1 MLNKGIKK
9 VLLSPWLAIITFAL
23 LVFVK
28 ISNPYLV
35 EMGKL
40 KFYDYLMLGK
50 PIQANEIVLANID
63 EKAIAKYGQFPFPRN
78 VYSDIIK
85 QFYAGHAAVVGTT
98 IMFPEADRFGGDLDL
113 QNTMVSYPLILSQTV
128 GACDRNNA
136 TTKRTGVAVIGDGK
150 PTAFLPDYP
159 CVLDNVF
166 SIQDLAI
173 GTGIT
178 STLPEADGVVR
189 RVPMLAMSKG
199 EYYPSFSLEIL
210 RAAAGQESYQAKI
223 NETGVEAVRI
233 PSFPTIKTD
242 EYSRVFVNWNYRFS
256 EFSVSDIP
264 KDLTGKIVLLG
275 VTAAGVANPVATPAG
290 AQFPHFVQANLLH
303 TLLQGDSVAIP
314 QWTLVADYAS
324 LLILTLLIIFLSRFK
339 FSPIYI
345 LLVILSYLYLPKYLF
360 EHNRILF
367 DVSFNAIAILIIY
380 IHIYTVKFISELMQ
394 KLQIKKQFGTYL
406 SPALVEKLQKNPELL
421 KLGGETREL
430 SIMFTDVRGFTAI
443 SEHYGKNVQGL
454 TQIMNRYMT
463 AMTGK
468 ILANNGTLDKYIGD
482 AQMAFWNAPL
492 DDNDHRRNALR
503 TGLAMLEDLDDFN
516 YEVGSEGVPPFGMGL
531 GINTGSVVVGNMG
544 SDQRFDYTCLGD
556 SVNLAS
562 RLEGQSKDYGVKIV
576 LGHNTVQGIDDEF
589 FILELDTIAVKGK
602 KEGVQIYTCLGY
614 NDKLSM
620 YKKDKANHEH
630 FLADY
635 RAKRFDSCLMTLERQ
650 TNAFGCQ
657 MKDYYIM
664 MKKRCEFFA
673 KNDPGKN
680 WDGVYRATSK

>member
-35 EMGKL
+35 EMGRL

-50 PIQANEIVLANID
+50 PVQANEIVLANID

-78 VYSDIIK
+78 VYSDILK
-85 QFYAGHAAVVGTT
+85 QLYAGHAAVVGTT
-98 IMFPEADRFGGDLDL
+98 IMFPEADRFGHDMDL
-113 QNTMVSYPLILSQTV
+113 QNAMVSYPLILSQTV
-128 GACDRNNA
+128 GTCDRDN
-136 TTKRTGVAVIGDGK
+136 TKTKRTGVAVIGDGK

-166 SIQDLAI
+166 NIQDLAI

-256 EFSVSDIP
+256 EFSIADMP
-264 KDLTGKIVLLG
+264 TDLTGKIVLLG
-275 VTAAGVANPVATPAG
+275 VTAAGVTNPVATPVG
-290 AQFPHFVQANLLH
+290 AQFPHAVQANLLH

-314 QWTLVADYAS
+314 QWTQSADYAA
-324 LLILTLLIIFLSRFK
+324 LILLTLAIILLSSLRF
-339 FSPIYI
+339 SIIYI
-345 LLVILSYLYLPKYLF
+345 IVLIAGYLYLPRYLF
-360 EHNRILF
+360 EHNKILF
-367 DVSFNAIAILIIY
+367 DVSFNVFAILLIY
-380 IHIYTVKFISELMQ
+380 LHIYTVKFISELMQ

-443 SEHYGKNVQGL
+443 SEHYGKDVQGL
-454 TQIMNRYMT
+454 TQIMNKYMT
-463 AMTGK
+463 VMTDK
-468 ILANNGTLDKYIGD
+468 ILKNAGTLDKYIGD

-492 DDNDHRRNALR
+492 DDKEHRRNALK
-503 TGLAMLEDLDDFN
+503 TSLQMLEDLDQFN
-516 YEVGSEGVPPFGMGL
+516 YDIAAMGVPAFGMGL
-531 GINTGSVVVGNMG
+531 GINTGGVVVGNMG
-544 SDQRFDYTCLGD
+544 STQRFDYTCLGD

-562 RLEGQSKDYGVKIV
+562 RLEGQSKEYGVRIV

-602 KEGVQIYTCLGY
+602 KEGVRIYTCLGY
-614 NDKLSM
+614 NSKLSE
-620 YKKDKANHEH
+620 YKKSQAKHAH
-630 FLADY
+630 FLSDY
-635 RAKRFDSCLMTLERQ
+635 RAKRFDSCVRSIETLR
-650 TNAFGCQ
+650 NSFAGN
-657 MKDYYIM
+657 MSDYYAM
-664 MKKRCEFFA
+664 MLKRCEYFI
-673 KNDPGKN
+673 KNPPGKD
-680 WDGVYRATSK
+680 WDGVYRAQSK

>member
-1 MLNKGIKK
+1 MSSKVIKNI
-9 VLLSPWLAIITFAL
+9 LLSPWLAIITFAL

-28 ISNPYLV
+28 VSNPYLV

-63 EKAIAKYGQFPFPRN
+63 EKAIEKYGQFPFPRN

-85 QFYAGHAAVVGTT
+85 QFYDRHAAVVGTT
-98 IMFPEADRFGGDLDL
+98 IMFPEADRFGHDKELE
-113 QNTMVSYPLILSQTV
+113 QTINTYPIILSQTV
-128 GACDRNNA
+128 GTCNRDN
-136 TTKRTGVAVIGDGK
+136 TDTKRTGVAVIGDGK
-150 PTAFLPDYP
+150 ATQYLPNYP
-159 CVLDNVF
+159 CVLDNVYG
-166 SIQDLAI
+166 IQSLAA
-173 GTGIT
+173 GSGIT

-233 PSFPTIKTD
+233 PTFPTIKTD

-256 EFSVSDIP
+256 DFSIADMP
-264 KDLTGKIVLLG
+264 QDLSGKIVLLG
-275 VTAAGVANPVATPAG
+275 VTAAGVANPVGTPVG
-290 AQFPHFVQANLLH
+290 GQYPHVVQANLLH

-314 QWTLVADYAS
+314 QWTLIADYAS
-324 LLILTLLIIFLSRFK
+324 LLVLTLLIILLSRVK

-345 LLVILSYLYLPKYLF
+345 LLLIASYLYLPKYLF
-360 EHNRILF
+360 EHNKVLF

-380 IHIYTVKFISELMQ
+380 MHIYTVKFISELMQ

-443 SEHYGKNVQGL
+443 SEHYGANVQGL
-454 TQIMNRYMT
+454 TQIMNKYMT
-463 AMTGK
+463 AMTDK
-468 ILANNGTLDKYIGD
+468 ILKNNGTLDKYIGD

-492 DDNDHRRNALR
+492 DDKEHRRNALK
-503 TGLAMLEDLDDFN
+503 TALEMLGDLDDFN
-516 YEVGSEGVPPFGMGL
+516 YTIASDGVPPFGMGL

-544 SDQRFDYTCLGD
+544 SSQRFDYTCLGD

-562 RLEGQSKDYGVKIV
+562 RLEGQSKDYGVKVV

-602 KEGVQIYTCLGY
+602 KEGVNIYTCLGY
-614 NDKLSM
+614 NDKLDM
-620 YKKDKANHEH
+620 YKKDKVKHEH

-635 RAKRFDSCLMTLERQ
+635 RARRFDGCLITLESIHS
-650 TNAFGCQ
+650 AFGGK
-657 MKDYYIM
+657 MKDYYTM
-664 MKKRCEFFA
+664 MQKRCEYFA

>member
-136 TTKRTGVAVIGDGK
+136 GTKRTGVAVIGDGK

-166 SIQDLAI
+166 SIQELAI

-210 RAAAGQESYQAKI
+210 RAAAAQDSYQAKI

-614 NDKLSM
+614 KDKLSM
-620 YKKDKANHEH
+620 YKKQKTIHEH
-630 FLADY
+630 FLSDY
-635 RAKRFDSCLMTLERQ
+635 RAKRFNDCLFTLESQ
-650 TNAFGCQ
+650 INAFGGQ
-657 MKDYYIM
+657 MKDYYTM